1 MADHKTATLPTMK
14 TKVEELA
21 DLEAKRRALTV
32 QIEAERANALA
43 EIVGTAKAQAE
54 AIGVSVAELVQ
65 AFGKGGKHAGK
76 IESGKGSRSPAPEKY
91 RNPKNPDEVWSG
103 RGRKPK
109 WVEAAE
115 KAGST
120 LESMLIVPAP
130 AKG

>member
-65 AFGKGGKHAGK
+65 AFGK
-76 IESGKGSRSPAPEKY
+76 SGSPKTTNKPGSGSRAPAPAKY
-91 RNPKNPDEVWSG
+91 RNPKNPEEVWSG

-109 WVEAAE
+109 WVENAE
-115 KAGST
+115 KAGAT
-120 LESMLIVPAP
+120 LESLLIVPAP
-130 AKG
+130 AK